1 MCEKSGKCEHMV
13 AVAWRKGQLA
23 TTSASVGRV
32 IRARLSRK
40 HPINTTTTS
49 TAVTT
54 LTATDTA
61 TTSLASTD
69 AANADAAAILTAAA
83 TTSTDDLANGNTDD
97 LADATTDV
105 AFEDVATSTD
115 VDNDNADAAVDDA
128 ITTALTRA
136 TLIKTR
142 SRRIATSIK
151 SAINYTQHILSDVEN
166 VLEMTEQEKLQAASD
181 LPGIVDISAA
191 YDRVHDAISDL
202 CWVSEDETDLIKY
215 LPLFLE
221 LHPEAE
227 LMAAKWIAECAR
239 SYYMVLVADIAMADK
254 GLAGICQLVQAARN
268 AAKGAAIREE
278 QLRMLAAEQTKWGI
292 NIF

>member
-1 MCEKSGKCEHMV
+1 MFIISAGK
-13 AVAWRKGQLA
+13 K
-23 TTSASVGRV
+23 VGRV

-40 HPINTTTTS
+40 RSTASATSVAASTDTTTTTDATLI
-49 TAVTT
+49 TA
-54 LTATDTA
+54 LIGANIADTA
-61 TTSLASTD
+61 TN
-69 AANADAAAILTAAA
+69 AANADAAFEDV
-83 TTSTDDLANGNTDD
+83 TTSTNVAN
-97 LADATTDV
+97 ADP
-105 AFEDVATSTD
+105 
-115 VDNDNADAAVDDA
+115 DAAVDDPV
-128 ITTALTRA
+128 TTALTRA
-136 TLIKTR
+136 ALIKTR

-151 SAINYTQHILSDVEN
+151 SAINHIQHILSDVEN
-166 VLEMTEQEKLQAASD
+166 VLEMAEHEKLQAASD
-181 LPGIVDISAA
+181 LPGIVDISAT
-191 YDRVHDAISDL
+191 YDCVHDAISDL

-239 SYYMVLVADIAMADK
+239 SYYMVLVVDIAMADK
-254 GLAGICQLVQAARN
+254 GLVRICQLAQAARN